1 MMILLW
7 LYDDSMYDEHI
18 YAYTNDD
25 YIMMILDDL
34 QVTWQRPLGQG
45 LAPQQSEFYLII
57 GIQSLKNIRQ
67 ELQMVSVN
75 LFFHPSDNP
84 WCF

>member
-18 YAYTNDD
+18 YAFMNDD

-34 QVTWQRPLGQG
+34 RVTWQRPLGQG
-45 LAPQQSEFYLII
+45 PAPQQSEFYLII

-67 ELQMVSVN
+67 ELQMVPVN

-84 WCF
+84 WCR